1 VRTIHVAIFATL
13 VVLVSLCVS
22 PKQASALSCAIVG
35 DSIVDDLH
43 AYFRDCRFDTKI
55 GIGSAALVAHVPGN
69 ADIVVVSAGSNDYL
83 SPRLIGSLE
92 AVRARAGN
100 ARVIWVRPIPRRA
113 AAAVDAVAGRH
124 GDAVVSFAVSPTDR
138 ERLHPRSNSALAS
151 SIRKQF

>member
-1 VRTIHVAIFATL
+1 VVRTVTAAIFCAL
-13 VVLVSLCVS
+13 GMLCAS
-22 PKQASALSCAIVG
+22 PMQASALSCAIVG

-43 AYFRDCRFDTKI
+43 AYFRDCRFETKI
-55 GIGSAALVAHVPGN
+55 GIGSAALVARVPRG
-69 ADIVVVSAGSNDYL
+69 ADIVVVSAGSNDYE
-83 SPRLIGSLE
+83 SPRLVDSLK
-92 AVRARAGN
+92 AVRARAGA

-113 AAAVDAVAGRH
+113 AEAVDAVASLH

>member
-1 VRTIHVAIFATL
+1 LVRTIHAAIFAAL
-13 VVLVSLCVS
+13 GILCAS
-22 PKQASALSCAIVG
+22 PMQASALSCAIVG

-43 AYFRDCRFDTKI
+43 AYFRDCHFDTKI

-69 ADIVVVSAGSNDYL
+69 ADVVVVSAGSNDYL
-83 SPRLIGSLE
+83 SPRLIASLK
-92 AVRARAGN
+92 AVRARAGA

-113 AAAVDAVAGRH
+113 AEAVDTVASLH

-138 ERLHPRSNSALAS
+138 ERLHPRSNSVLAA